1 MNKQNVGYSYR
12 GMLFAYKIEWSTDTD
27 CRMMNLE
34 NITKGERSQSQKAT
48 YILWFHLYGVSRIG
62 KFIDTESRLVFA

>member
-27 CRMMNLE
+27 CRVMNLE

-48 YILWFHLYGVSRIG
+48 YIL
-62 KFIDTESRLVFA
+62 

>member
-12 GMLFAYKIEWSTDTD
+12 GILFAYKTECSIDTD
-27 CRMMNLE
+27 YHMMNLE

-48 YILWFHLYGVSRIG
+48 YIM
-62 KFIDTESRLVFA
+62 